1 MENET
6 LKIVPGAK
14 VEVMFLKDEPDVGI
28 SRDNRPF
35 NKYTFGVYG
44 TEKVF
49 WATDNFHDQLVG
61 FQAGDRVT
69 IEHKNMKSDKGAYTQ
84 YFVHADQDVLL
95 GKSTK
100 DEGNGTPV
108 DTGTHKKTIVEKFQ
122 NKEKDRINDIHRQVA
137 VKIVC
142 KDVDFSKEIKLDE
155 YKVLMRNIHIVTTL
169 IDNYPNGFMDTAQDD
184 DLPF

>member
-28 SRDNRPF
+28 SRDNRPY

-69 IEHKNMKSDKGAYTQ
+69 IEHKKMKSDKGAYTQ

-95 GKSTK
+95 GKSK
-100 DEGNGTPV
+100 EEENVIAQEGTTTRSAMNVDNTPKNGSSSP
-108 DTGTHKKTIVEKFQ
+108 DWDKINADKTA
-122 NKEKDRINDIHRQVA
+122 DIHKQVCLKLA
-137 VKIVC
+137 VQLHGT
-142 KDVDFSKEIKLDE
+142 SKTVLTRDEIASIESNMYALLEILD
-155 YKVLMRNIHIVTTL
+155 NNNT
-169 IDNYPNGFMDTAQDD
+169 
-184 DLPF
+184 PF

>member
-69 IEHKNMKSDKGAYTQ
+69 IEHKKMKSDKGAYTQ

-95 GKSTK
+95 GKSK
-100 DEGNGTPV
+100 EEENVIAQEGTTTRSAMNVDNTPKNGSSSPNW
-108 DTGTHKKTIVEKFQ
+108 DKINADKTA
-122 NKEKDRINDIHRQVA
+122 DIHKQVCLKLA
-137 VKIVC
+137 VQLHGTSKIALTR
-142 KDVDFSKEIKLDE
+142 DEIASIESNMYALLEILD
-155 YKVLMRNIHIVTTL
+155 NNNTS
-169 IDNYPNGFMDTAQDD
+169 F
-184 DLPF
+184 

>member
-69 IEHKNMKSDKGAYTQ
+69 IEHKKMKSDKGAYTQ

-95 GKSTK
+95 GKSK
-100 DEGNGTPV
+100 EEENVIAQEGTTTRSAMNVDNTPKNGSSSP
-108 DTGTHKKTIVEKFQ
+108 DWDKINADKTA
-122 NKEKDRINDIHRQVA
+122 DIHL
-137 VKIVC
+137 
-142 KDVDFSKEIKLDE
+142 SL
-155 YKVLMRNIHIVTTL
+155 IHI
-169 IDNYPNGFMDTAQDD
+169 
-184 DLPF
+184 